1 MTEII
6 DFNKWKEDKKEKEK
20 AKYVWHSFPYFL
32 DDKFL
37 PGDILVKRTVYND
50 KTKQVET
57 EYFFPERWSIENL
70 YNTEPYSSEEDLVWM
85 DKETLHK
92 ILSQYDDNDII
103 G

>member
-20 AKYVWHSFPYFL
+20 TKYIWHSFPYFL
-32 DDKFL
+32 DDKFET
-37 PGDILVKRTVYND
+37 GDILVKRLVFNEKFNRVD
-50 KTKQVET
+50 T
-57 EYFFPERWSIENL
+57 EYTFPRRATIETL
-70 YNTEPYSSEEDLVWM
+70 YNNPTYCDDVDLVWM